1 MLGGKKTRHWCSR
14 LVQRD
19 AMLEGDVCG
28 TEDGSSGVLMHN
40 ERWRTLLIA
49 SESRHH
55 TQSLELEIDRTYSY
69 CKLLALALSMET
81 IKLHRCY
88 SIDYD

>member
-1 MLGGKKTRHWCSR
+1 
-14 LVQRD
+14 
-19 AMLEGDVCG
+19 MLEGNVCG

-49 SESRHH
+49 SETRHH
-55 TQSLELEIDRTYSY
+55 TQSLELEIDRNCSY
-69 CKLLALALSMET
+69 CKLLALATET